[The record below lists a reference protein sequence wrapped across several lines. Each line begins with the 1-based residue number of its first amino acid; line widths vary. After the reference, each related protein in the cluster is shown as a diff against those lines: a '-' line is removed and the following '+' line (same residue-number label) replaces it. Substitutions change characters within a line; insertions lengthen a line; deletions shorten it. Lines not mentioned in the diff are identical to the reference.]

1 MSIHVFRAA
10 VLSIVLTLVAGPN
23 ASLLCAVWCHPEAA
37 AAAERCEHPD
47 ATDTANVTANGSCP
61 DTAAVTPALVR
72 EDVRRGISASDGQAA
87 VLVPSFQFVARPTT
101 PEFGGESR
109 QHPPLEARPLVL
121 ALRI

>member
-1 MSIHVFRAA
+1 MFRAA

-37 AAAERCEHPD
+37 AAGPCEHRGP
-47 ATDTANVTANGSCP
+47 TDTPSVTASDSCP
-61 DTAAVTPALVR
+61 DMAAVTTAFVR
-72 EDVRRGISASDGQAA
+72 EDVRRGVSASEDQTA
-87 VLVPSFQFVARPTT
+87 VLVPPFQFVAPPTT
-101 PEFGGESR
+101 PEFGGEFR